1 MHAKNQHVFFNYII
15 ICCDDI
21 LNYVTHFDV
30 HMFVFSDAYVKTQNI
45 YFTFC
50 RVEKYK
56 LLSIP
61 NYKISLSCLTCIDG
75 TKKLNELH
83 Q

>member
-1 MHAKNQHVFFNYII
+1 MQKINMFLNYII

-30 HMFVFSDAYVKTQNI
+30 HMYVFMYVYVKTQNI

-50 RVEKYK
+50 RVEK
-56 LLSIP
+56 
-61 NYKISLSCLTCIDG
+61 
-75 TKKLNELH
+75 
-83 Q
+83 